1 MTPEAVFERAT
12 TIADVRSSVVSGKAE
27 VSGAL
32 VSAREIRAW
41 LDAQEAG
48 LISQLSEVDS
58 FPEATIAETSRA
70 SLGQASKAKERS
82 DTLAAVPALTGALAG
97 GTITS
102 GHVDVVTRAG
112 KQLDAAQREQLLK
125 TADELSGVAAA
136 ATVEQFA
143 ARMRLEA
150 KRLQSDD
157 GEERLTSQKRNVRLS
172 TWTDNDGMWNLRG
185 TFDPETGVRL
195 FSAIDGAVAT
205 TFAEATPEHCPSD
218 PIEKQKFLG
227 AHALARLIDGTSHG
241 IGQACRAVAGDGAAI
256 DGAAIDGASADTS
269 SMHRPARASMIVVV
283 DADAPGHIGPVAEWA
298 IPVELPARVVAELA
312 GTADVTT
319 IVVRNGV
326 VIHAPGNLTLGRS
339 TRLANRAQRRALRGL
354 YRSCA
359 IPGCS
364 VGFDRCKI
372 HHVVWWRHG
381 GRTDLDNLIPVC
393 TRHHTRIHDSEWIV
407 ELGPNRE
414 LTLRLPDG
422 AVRSTGPPSI
432 RAA

>member
-1 MTPEAVFERAT
+1 MTPAAIFERAT
-12 TIADVRSSVVSGKAE
+12 TIADVRSNMVPGKAE
-27 VSGAL
+27 VSRAL
-32 VSAREIRAW
+32 VSARQIRAW

-58 FPEATIAETSRA
+58 FPEATIVETSKA
-70 SLGQASKAKERS
+70 SLSHAFKAKERA
-82 DTLAAVPALTGALAG
+82 DTLAAVPALAHALEG

-102 GHVDVVTRAG
+102 GHIDVITRAG
-112 KQLDAAQREQLLK
+112 KQLDPAQRTRLLE
-125 TADELSGVAAA
+125 TADVLTGVAAA

-143 ARMRLEA
+143 TRMRLEA

-157 GEERLTSQKRNVRLS
+157 GEERLARQKRNVRLS
-172 TWTDNDGMWNLRG
+172 TWADNEGMWNLRG

-218 PIEKQKFLG
+218 PIEKQKFLA
-227 AHALARLIDGTSHG
+227 AHALARLIEGTS
-241 IGQACRAVAGDGAAI
+241 CGDGAVES
-256 DGAAIDGASADTS
+256 GTVTDTS
-269 SMHRPARASMIVVV
+269 AMRGSARPSMIVVV
-283 DADAPGHIGPVAEWA
+283 DADAPDHVGPAAEWA

-312 GTADVTT
+312 GTADITAV
-319 IVVRNGV
+319 VVRNGV
-326 VIHAPGNLTLGRS
+326 VIQAPGNLDLGRS

-372 HHVVWWRHG
+372 HHIVWWRHG
-381 GRTDLDNLIPVC
+381 GRTDLDNLLPVC
-393 TRHHTRIHDSEWIV
+393 SKHHSNIHDSGWMV
-407 ELGPNRE
+407 ELGPNRQ

-422 AVRSTGPPSI
+422 NVRNTGPPSI